1 MIQYYQF
8 PSPLGI
14 SLYSI
19 GRKKETVG
27 PNKFPSPLGISLYS
41 ITFCKYAQGY
51 CDDDGFRPLWGFLF
65 IQLVQESNDRVALDK
80 FPSPLGISLYS
91 IEIHR
96 KVKGEEY
103 EFPSPLGISLYSMY
117 YMNLQGKAE
126 PTCFRPLWGFLFIQC
141 SVISP
146 QRFMKFLFPSPL
158 GISLYSMS
166 AILEIGVED

>member
-103 EFPSPLGISLYSMY
+103 EFPSPLGISLYSIY
-117 YMNLQGKAE
+117 TRLQ
-126 PTCFRPLWGFLFIQC
+126 TIFLAC
-141 SVISP
+141 CVSVPSGD
-146 QRFMKFLFPSPL
+146 FSLFNALSYLPNDL
-158 GISLYSMS
+158 
-166 AILEIGVED
+166 